1 MKPIAYGAV
10 LALLWLTFGLPLAT
24 IAATVSAVAQP
35 VTIAFVA
42 GVLARPHLARSGRWT
57 R

>member
-10 LALLWLTFGLPLAT
+10 LALLWLLFGVPLAT
-24 IAATVSAVAQP
+24 VATAVSALAQP
-35 VTIAFVA
+35 VTVAFVL
-42 GVLARPHLARSGRWT
+42 GLLARPYVARRRWS